1 MQIKIKAGF
10 AGGTLAAP
18 PSKSMAHRALLCA
31 ALANGQSRVA
41 GICASDDMLATMRAM
56 RALGARIVYDADT
69 GSALVHGAGAQL
81 CGGGAGAAASV
92 LPPVD
97 CGESGSTL
105 RFVIPLFALS
115 GASVTLTGHGR
126 LPERPQGVY
135 ADLFAARGLLFAQSG
150 TGITL
155 RGPLPAGEY
164 AVDGSVSS
172 QFISGL
178 LFALPLLDGDSVI
191 RIAPPFESRSYVD
204 LTLRAMADFGVCA
217 VWETEF
223 TIRIKGRQKYRAC
236 HYTVEGDCSQAAFF
250 AVLAA
255 CLPECPATTIGAR
268 AAGCAPK
275 AHAAFPA
282 QISGTGD
289 ALRDCPG
296 AVTLTNLRADTLQGD
311 RVIFSVLQRCGA
323 RLSRGA
329 DGSVSVYPS
338 RERLRAA
345 DIDLTDCPDLGPVL
359 MVLGLFCTGETVLR
373 GAGRLRLKEC
383 DRIAAMQCEVQ
394 KLGGKIS
401 VQKDADGGD
410 TVRVRGAGTQGG
422 AGAQDGASALHA
434 SFALDGHGDHRIVMA
449 MCVAALAAG
458 FSADCTMSGAEAV
471 SKSYPRFFDDLRAL
485 GATIER
491 LKDAPAHEESKA

>member
-81 CGGGAGAAASV
+81 CGGGAGAEASVLPPVTCGDGAGAAASV

-115 GASVTLTGHGR
+115 GASVTLTGKGR

-204 LTLRAMADFGVCA
+204 LTLRAMADFGVHA
-217 VWETEF
+217 AWESEF
-223 TIRIKGRQKYRAC
+223 TIRIK
-236 HYTVEGDCSQAAFF
+236 
-250 AVLAA
+250 
-255 CLPECPATTIGAR
+255 
-268 AAGCAPK
+268 
-275 AHAAFPA
+275 
-282 QISGTGD
+282 
-289 ALRDCPG
+289 
-296 AVTLTNLRADTLQGD
+296 
-311 RVIFSVLQRCGA
+311 
-323 RLSRGA
+323 
-329 DGSVSVYPS
+329 
-338 RERLRAA
+338 
-345 DIDLTDCPDLGPVL
+345 
-359 MVLGLFCTGETVLR
+359 
-373 GAGRLRLKEC
+373 
-383 DRIAAMQCEVQ
+383 
-394 KLGGKIS
+394 
-401 VQKDADGGD
+401 
-410 TVRVRGAGTQGG
+410 
-422 AGAQDGASALHA
+422 
-434 SFALDGHGDHRIVMA
+434 
-449 MCVAALAAG
+449 
-458 FSADCTMSGAEAV
+458 
-471 SKSYPRFFDDLRAL
+471 
-485 GATIER
+485 
-491 LKDAPAHEESKA
+491 